1 MTGTSEL
8 MSKFSKLENKN
19 FRHAYISDHIRI
31 GIATQIRLLR
41 NKENLTQAGLAK
53 IIGTKQAVISRL
65 EDPDSGSANL
75 NTLLKIAKA
84 FDVSLIAKFVSFGK
98 FLEESKNI
106 SPVDLTATN
115 FITEFTNIKQ
125 EEDNAYK
132 RIVLDKNKQMNH
144 LFTIFSDMNLG
155 SKINSN
161 WGDISDPSSITHPIY
176 KPLATEQIDVPTQYR
191 RR

>member
-41 NKENLTQAGLAK
+41 NKANLTQAGLAK
-53 IIGTKQAVISRL
+53 VIGTKQAVISRL

-106 SPVDLTATN
+106 SPASLTATN
-115 FITEFTNIKQ
+115 FVTEFTNIKQ

-132 RIVLDKNKQMNH
+132 RIVLDKNKQINQV
-144 LFTIFSDMNLG
+144 FKIFSDMNFE
-155 SKINSN
+155 SKRNSS

-176 KPLATEQIDVPTQYR
+176 KPLAAEQLDVHTQYR

>member
-106 SPVDLTATN
+106 SPADLTATN

-132 RIVLDKNKQMNH
+132 RIVLDKNKQMNQV
-144 LFTIFSDMNLG
+144 FKIFSDMNLG
-155 SKINSN
+155 SKRNSN

-176 KPLATEQIDVPTQYR
+176 KPVATEQLGVHTQYR